1 MGGTN
6 LLEITE
12 YSFLIESRSIGSVFV
27 RERAAFCS
35 VKCNIIRAERSE
47 FRNSI
52 FTIFGTLT
60 TVCRFCENGEF
71 LEKKIKVVKEQ

>member
-27 RERAAFCS
+27 RERAALCS
-35 VKCNIIRAERSE
+35 VQCTILRAERSE

-60 TVCRFCENGEF
+60 TFVDFVKMANF
-71 LEKKIKVVKEQ
+71 LKKK